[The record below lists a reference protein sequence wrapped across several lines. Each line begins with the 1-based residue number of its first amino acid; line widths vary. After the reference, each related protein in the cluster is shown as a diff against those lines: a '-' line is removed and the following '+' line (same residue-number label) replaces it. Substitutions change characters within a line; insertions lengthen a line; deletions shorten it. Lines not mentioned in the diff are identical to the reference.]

1 MEQKLTS
8 PWAVGRYNFF
18 PSQKAAKD
26 KTDAIFCS
34 ISVVTGSISFK
45 RGPSWKRF
53 PHGVGRNFSAPLAKR
68 SSRSPTKLK
77 SEANNQVFRT
87 WCGGQS
93 NYFSTT
99 LADTSSWSMR
109 D

>member
-8 PWAVGRYNFF
+8 RWAAGRHNFF
-18 PSQKAAKD
+18 PSQRAVKD

-53 PHGVGRNFSAPLAKR
+53 PHGDGRNFSALLAKR
-68 SSRSPTKLK
+68 SSHLPTKSK
-77 SEANNQVFRT
+77 SEANSQVFQT
-87 WCGGQS
+87 WCAGRS
-93 NYFSTT
+93 NYFNTT
-99 LADTSSWSMR
+99 LADTSSWSM
-109 D
+109 

>member
-8 PWAVGRYNFF
+8 RWAVEQRNFF
-18 PSQKAAKD
+18 LSRKVAKD

-34 ISVVTGSISFK
+34 IFAVTGSISFK

-53 PHGVGRNFSAPLAKR
+53 PHGDGRNFSAALARR
-68 SSRSPTKLK
+68 SSRLPTKSK
-77 SEANNQVFRT
+77 SEANSQVFQT
-87 WCGGQS
+87 WCGGRS

-99 LADTSSWSMR
+99 LADTSSWSM
-109 D
+109 